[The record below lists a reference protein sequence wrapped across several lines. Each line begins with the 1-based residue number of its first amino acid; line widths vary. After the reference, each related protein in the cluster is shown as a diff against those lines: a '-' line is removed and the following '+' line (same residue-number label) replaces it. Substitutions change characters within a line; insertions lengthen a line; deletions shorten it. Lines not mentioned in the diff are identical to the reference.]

1 MTVLDV
7 RTKHGID
14 TISIEVHGGIYS
26 INAGGEKI
34 ELCAVTVVACRM
46 RKKNV
51 VWEKSL
57 ARFGWTNTRIKQE
70 IATSSSMV

>member
-51 VWEKSL
+51 V
-57 ARFGWTNTRIKQE
+57 
-70 IATSSSMV
+70 